1 MMARMRTTLRAA
13 LQATAVLVS
22 SLLLLPAGARAQAN
36 PDWHRAIPGFK
47 IAGNLYY
54 VGTADLAAY
63 LIATPQGNILING
76 NFKEDVPAIRKSIE
90 GLGFKYADTKVLLI
104 SHAHGDHDEGVGLIK
119 SDTGARLMVM
129 DADVA
134 AVEST
139 AAGRPGAKVDRILHD
154 RDTVELG
161 GAKLTARLTH
171 GHTPG
176 CTTWTMQVTEGGRTL
191 NAVIIGSPNVNAG
204 FVLVN
209 NRNYPQIAADY
220 VKTFAVLK
228 TTPADIFLGAH
239 GAYFNLKDKLPKMG
253 GAVNPFIDPSG
264 YQAYVA
270 ERDQAFEKELAKQRA
285 AAGIGDAV
293 GFDIEWNHVA
303 LSVPNIA
310 ESIAWYEKMLGFK
323 GTVRGSGQAGGGQP
337 GNRQQVADLRRGNVT
352 IELFQVPN
360 AAPLPESR
368 KNPSEDFRTH
378 GVKHFGFEVK
388 NLAAVLA
395 ELKAK
400 GVKVVFEMRV
410 TPTEDF
416 AFISDNAG
424 NAIELIEHKT
434 R

>member
-1 MMARMRTTLRAA
+1 MRRALRA
-13 LQATAVLVS
+13 VIFLVS
-22 SLLLLPAGARAQAN
+22 SIVLLPVGVRAQAN

-54 VGTADLAAY
+54 VGTADLAVY

-76 NFKEDVPAIRKSIE
+76 NFKQDVPAIRQSIE
-90 GLGFKYADTKVLLI
+90 GLGFKYADTKILLI
-104 SHAHGDHDEGVGLIK
+104 SHAHGDHDEGIGLIK

-161 GAKLTARLTH
+161 GSTLTARLTP

-176 CTTWTMQVTEGGRTL
+176 CTTWMMQVTEGGRTL
-191 NAVIIGSPNVNAG
+191 NAAIIGSPNVNAG

-209 NRNYPQIAADY
+209 NRSYPQIAGDY
-220 VKTFAVLK
+220 VKTFALLK
-228 TTPADIFLGAH
+228 TTPVDLFLGAH

-253 GAVNPFIDPSG
+253 GAVNPFIDPAG
-264 YQAYVA
+264 YRAYVA
-270 ERDQAFEKELAKQRA
+270 EREQAFEKELTRQTAEART
-285 AAGIGDAV
+285 GDAV
-293 GFDIEWNHVA
+293 GFDIAWNHVA

-323 GTVRGSGQAGGGQP
+323 GTVRPGQP
-337 GNRQQVADLRRGNVT
+337 GARQQVADLRRGNIT
-352 IELFQVPN
+352 IELFQLTD

-368 KNPSEDFRTH
+368 KSPSEDFRTH

-388 NLAAVLA
+388 NLPAVLA

-400 GVKVVFEMRV
+400 GVKMAFELRV

>member
-1 MMARMRTTLRAA
+1 MMSPLSVKSQEVRVRYA
-13 LQATAVLVS
+13 LQAVVFLVS
-22 SLLLLPAGARAQAN
+22 SIVLLPVAARAQAN

-90 GLGFKYADTKVLLI
+90 GLGFKYADTKILLI
-104 SHAHGDHDEGVGLIK
+104 SHAHGDHDEGIGLIK

-139 AAGRPGAKVDRILHD
+139 APGRPGAKVDRILHD
-154 RDTVELG
+154 RDTVDLG
-161 GAKLTARLTH
+161 GSTLTARLTP

-191 NAVIIGSPNVNAG
+191 NAVIVGSPNVNAG
-204 FVLVN
+204 YVLVN
-209 NRNYPQIAADY
+209 NRSYPQIAGDY
-220 VKTFAVLK
+220 VKTFALLK
-228 TTPADIFLGAH
+228 TTPADLFLGAH
-239 GAYFNLKDKLPKMG
+239 GAYFNLKDKLPRMG
-253 GAVNPFIDPSG
+253 GASNPFIDPAG
-264 YQAYVA
+264 YRAYVA
-270 ERDQAFEKELAKQRA
+270 EREQAFEKELAKQTAEART
-285 AAGIGDAV
+285 GDAV

-323 GTVRGSGQAGGGQP
+323 GTVRPGQP
-337 GNRQQVADLRRGNVT
+337 GARQQVADLRRGNIT
-352 IELFQVPN
+352 IELFQVTD

-388 NLAAVLA
+388 NLPAVLA

-400 GVKVVFEMRV
+400 GVKMAFDLRV

-434 R
+434 Q

>member
-1 MMARMRTTLRAA
+1 MMSPLSVKSQEVRVRYA
-13 LQATAVLVS
+13 LQAVVFLVS
-22 SLLLLPAGARAQAN
+22 SIVLPVAAGAQAN

-76 NFKEDVPAIRKSIE
+76 NFKQDVPAIRKSIE
-90 GLGFKYADTKVLLI
+90 GLGFKYADTKILLI
-104 SHAHGDHDEGVGLIK
+104 SHAHGDHDEGIGLIK

-139 AAGRPGAKVDRILHD
+139 APGRPGAKVDRILHD
-154 RDTVELG
+154 RDTVDLG
-161 GAKLTARLTH
+161 GSTLTARLTP

-176 CTTWTMQVTEGGRTL
+176 CTTWTMQVAESGRTL

-204 FVLVN
+204 YVLVN
-209 NRNYPQIAADY
+209 NRIYPQIAGDY
-220 VKTFAVLK
+220 VKTFALLK
-228 TTPADIFLGAH
+228 TTPADLFLGAH
-239 GAYFNLKDKLPKMG
+239 GAYFNLKDKLQKMG
-253 GAVNPFIDPSG
+253 GAVNPFIDPAG
-264 YQAYVA
+264 YRAYVA
-270 ERDQAFEKELAKQRA
+270 EREQAFEKELAKQTAEART
-285 AAGIGDAV
+285 GDAV

-323 GTVRGSGQAGGGQP
+323 GTVRPGQP
-337 GNRQQVADLRRGNVT
+337 GARQQVADLRRGNIT
-352 IELFQVPN
+352 IELFQVTD

-368 KNPSEDFRTH
+368 KNPSDDFRTH

-388 NLAAVLA
+388 NLPAVLA

-400 GVKVVFEMRV
+400 GVKMAFDMRV

-434 R
+434 Q